1 MLLKHFGSCR
11 YVWNYFLD
19 LRNRKYVETGK
30 GMSYK
35 DMSFELKLLK
45 RTEDHE
51 WLKEV
56 NSQSLQQS
64 LMHLDTAFER
74 FFKHLS
80 RYPNFMKK
88 SNRQSFNVPQH
99 FSVIG
104 NKLYIP
110 KFGDSIRI
118 FRHRDFNGEIRNI
131 TISQIPSGKYFV
143 SILVHE
149 NDTENERKKIT
160 KETAIGIDV
169 GLKNFLTTSD
179 TLKIETPAYL
189 RKSEKRL
196 RKAQKRLSQKKKGSS
211 NRNKQRI
218 RVARI
223 HEHTVNQRDDFLN
236 KLSDV
241 LTRNY
246 DTIAVESLNI
256 NGMMKNHHV
265 ARSIGDAGWSSFF
278 AMLKTKALQRGKS
291 IVEIG
296 RFDPSSKLC
305 SGCGNIKHDLKLS
318 DRIYHCEV
326 CKLTID
332 RDVNAAINIRRFAL
346 IKSGVPTDGG
356 EFTPV
361 DRSANT
367 ISLLKRE
374 GVWQVH

>member
-149 NDTENERKKIT
+149 NDTENERKK
-160 KETAIGIDV
+160 
-169 GLKNFLTTSD
+169 
-179 TLKIETPAYL
+179 
-189 RKSEKRL
+189 
-196 RKAQKRLSQKKKGSS
+196 
-211 NRNKQRI
+211 
-218 RVARI
+218 
-223 HEHTVNQRDDFLN
+223 
-236 KLSDV
+236 
-241 LTRNY
+241 
-246 DTIAVESLNI
+246 
-256 NGMMKNHHV
+256 
-265 ARSIGDAGWSSFF
+265 
-278 AMLKTKALQRGKS
+278 
-291 IVEIG
+291 
-296 RFDPSSKLC
+296 
-305 SGCGNIKHDLKLS
+305 
-318 DRIYHCEV
+318 
-326 CKLTID
+326 
-332 RDVNAAINIRRFAL
+332 
-346 IKSGVPTDGG
+346 
-356 EFTPV
+356 
-361 DRSANT
+361 
-367 ISLLKRE
+367 
-374 GVWQVH
+374 